1 MVSKDNTCVSC
12 GDVITDC
19 DLCVQDAKTFE
30 VTCNGCGN
38 GKVLADDKLSCL
50 ESSSSTII
58 IVSAVVGGVV
68 LLGAGFAIFKCMK
81 KRKSPLLEEDYEKI

>member
-58 IVSAVVGGVV
+58 IVSALVGGVV
-68 LLGAGFAIFKCMK
+68 LLGAGNICPM
-81 KRKSPLLEEDYEKI
+81 